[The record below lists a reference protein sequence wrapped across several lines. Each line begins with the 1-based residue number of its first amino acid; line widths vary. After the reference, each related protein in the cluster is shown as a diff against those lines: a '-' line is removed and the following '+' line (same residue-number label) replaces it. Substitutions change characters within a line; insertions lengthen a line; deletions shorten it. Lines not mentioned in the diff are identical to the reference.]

1 MTCADPD
8 LTGYEIGDRVLAV
21 LEAGTSYEDA
31 STLGQALGAA
41 GLHALVIIGDST
53 FTLITEDLPSQ
64 LFNMGRRVLDPA
76 ESFDLEDRTQIA
88 VLLTAAALE
97 LTNPTTQETNHGN

>member
-1 MTCADPD
+1 MTEPD

-21 LEAGTSYEDA
+21 LDPDTTHDQAER
-31 STLGQALGAA
+31 LGQALGAA
-41 GLHALVIIGDST
+41 GLHALVVIGDST

-76 ESFDLEDRTQIA
+76 ESFDLEDRSQIA

-97 LTNPTTQETNHGN
+97 LTDPNPQETTHAD